1 MWIRIS
7 SGASASRGT
16 GRRSRFRPR
25 KRSHSHP
32 AILNSAATTAS
43 PVAPRTSEEAL
54 RKRHPLDD
62 SAPTSVTWRPGCPDL
77 LYPRCTFRIPKE
89 YSLLNAGASP
99 NRPYLYPLLLHRVF
113 PLCTRSVEDLSTGM
127 CTTSVENS
135 LGPGPLPGRC
145 RRASSGEASDLA
157 GRGSKVQASARRLVL
172 DGPELGPVK
181 TGAVKTRGHQEKAQ
195 SKHGAV
201 KKRRRQEKAKGP
213 SK

>member
-1 MWIRIS
+1 MWAGNP
-7 SGASASRGT
+7 SGASASRET

-77 LYPRCTFRIPKE
+77 LYPRCAFRIPKK

-99 NRPYLYPLLLHRVF
+99 NRPILYPLLLHRFF
-113 PLCTRSVEDLSTGM
+113 PRFARSIKYLSTGV

-135 LGPGPLPGRC
+135 LGPGPPPARC
-145 RRASSGEASDLA
+145 RRASSGEASDLG
-157 GRGSKVQASARRLVL
+157 GRGAKDKGTPDGWSRMRRGSA
-172 DGPELGPVK
+172 ELRH
-181 TGAVKTRGHQEKAQ
+181 GAIKTRRSE
-195 SKHGAV
+195 
-201 KKRRRQEKAKGP
+201 EKAKGP